1 MSSQS
6 ADCNVH
12 PNIRISPRSLHL
24 ACLLSRAILDFT
36 RTFSRDDSRFQNIPN
51 IFYGQDPFRSI
62 VKSFHEIYC
71 EAASH
76 TIQCEG
82 EKTAW
87 VRLMA
92 VIYRPFRDW
101 SSELWRFAKLETL
114 LSHGWLYVQLTI
126 MANNTLIPSPS
137 HHLTVGRQTMGR
149 ARVSEAIFQRRT
161 KQC

>member
-1 MSSQS
+1 MLRFSQISLHSLFDYNLLASEWKCQITVMSSQS
-6 ADCNVH
+6 RDSDVH
-12 PNIRISPRSLHL
+12 PGFKISPRSHHL

-71 EAASH
+71 KAASH

-87 VRLMA
+87 VRLMV
-92 VIYRPFRDW
+92 VIYRPSRDP
-101 SSELWRFAKLETL
+101 LRLRA
-114 LSHGWLYVQLTI
+114 LT
-126 MANNTLIPSPS
+126 
-137 HHLTVGRQTMGR
+137 
-149 ARVSEAIFQRRT
+149 F
-161 KQC
+161 C